1 MLTGLLLISALLF
14 VMGLVI
20 GSFLNVVIYRMV
32 NNDSPLRGRSYCDSC
47 KKPIAWYDNIPLIS
61 FVLLKSKCR
70 HCGNPIPWTY
80 PAVEFLTGAL
90 FVWWYFIGSTFFR
103 LSSKPFLVIQPMF
116 WLFVGI
122 LLVMI
127 FFTDLMYYIIPDSAV
142 FLMTVLTFVY
152 RLFLT
157 NQGVMMGR
165 DFQLALASAIMASMF
180 FLALFL
186 LTRGKGM
193 GFGDVKLAFPLG
205 LLLGW
210 PNTLVAVFLSFIL
223 GAVAGLV
230 AMSIGKKKL
239 KSQIP
244 FGPFLVLGTFIALLW
259 GNDLVTMYLSL
270 MR

>member
-1 MLTGLLLISALLF
+1 MITATLLVVMLLF

-20 GSFLNVVIYRMV
+20 GSFINVVIYRMV

-47 KKPIAWYDNIPLIS
+47 KKPIAWYDNIPLVS
-61 FVLLKSKCR
+61 FLILKRKCR
-70 HCGNPIPWTY
+70 HCGEPIPWEY
-80 PAVEFLTGAL
+80 PAVEFITGAL
-90 FVWWYFIGSTFFR
+90 FVWWYFIGSTFFH
-103 LSSKPFLVIQPMF
+103 LSSQPLLFIQPLF

-142 FLMTVLTFVY
+142 FLLTAMTLFY

-157 NQGVMMGR
+157 HQNIMMSR
-165 DFQLALASAIMASMF
+165 DFQLALVCAAGASLF
-180 FLALFL
+180 FLSLFL

-193 GFGDVKLAFPLG
+193 GFGDVKLAIPLG
-205 LLLGW
+205 ILLGW
-210 PNTLVAVFLSFIL
+210 PNTVVAIFLSFVI
-223 GAVAGLV
+223 GAIVGLV
-230 AMSIGKKKL
+230 AMAIKKKKL

-259 GNDLVTMYLSL
+259 GGDLTRMYLSL
-270 MR
+270 F